1 MDKEA
6 SDKQTK
12 DIQSRKWQITINN
25 PIPKGYTHE
34 KIKMELQALKSLE
47 YCCMSDEIA
56 NTHHTHMYI
65 YFKNPVRFST
75 LKNRFSEAHI
85 EKAYGTSAQ
94 NRDYV
99 FKEGDKWAHD
109 KKKETNLVDTHEE
122 WGEMP
127 VERQGARNDYAE
139 LYEMI
144 QKGMSNY
151 EILEENPDM
160 IKQIERIDRV
170 RQTIREEEFKDI
182 FRKLEVTY
190 IYGDTGAGKTR
201 SIMEKYGY
209 SKIFRVTNYQ
219 HPFDH
224 YQGQDVIIFEEFH
237 NSLPITQMLLYLDG
251 YPVMLPCRYTDKV
264 ACYTKVFILS
274 NTKLQNQYL
283 DIQQYSPETWEAFL
297 RRIHNVQVF
306 KDGTIKLY
314 TLMDYLYGFHL
325 LTAKQFSL
333 IPFKEKR

>member
-1 MDKEA
+1 MDKEE
-6 SDKQTK
+6 SDKPSK
-12 DIQSRKWQITINN
+12 DIQSRKWQITVNN

-34 KIKMELQALKSLE
+34 KIKKELQALKSLV
-47 YCCMSDEIA
+47 YCCISDEIA
-56 NTHHTHMYI
+56 NIHHTHI
-65 YFKNPVRFST
+65 YTYSKNPVRFST
-75 LKNRFSEAHI
+75 LKNHFPQAHI

-109 KKKETNLVDTHEE
+109 KKKETNLTDTHEE

-144 QKGMSNY
+144 QEGMSNY
-151 EILEENPDM
+151 EILEENPDF
-160 IKQIERIDRV
+160 ISQLDRMDKV
-170 RQTIREEEFKDI
+170 RQTIREEEFKDV

-209 SKIFRVTNYQ
+209 SNVFRITNYRN
-219 HPFDH
+219 PFDQ
-224 YQGQDVIIFEEFH
+224 YKGQDVIIFEEFY

-251 YPVMLPCRYTDKV
+251 YPVMLPCRYADKV
-264 ACYTKVFILS
+264 ACFTKVYLLS
-274 NTKLQNQYL
+274 NRNLKEQYL
-283 DIQQYSPETWEAFL
+283 DIQEYSPETWKAFL
-297 RRIHNVQVF
+297 RRIHNIQVF
-306 KDGTIKLY
+306 KDGKVNQY
-314 TLMDYLYGFHL
+314 SLMDYLHDFQL
-325 LTAKQFSL
+325 LTTEQLSL
-333 IPFKEKR
+333 IPFEEKR